1 MERCEASFLNDYVK
15 VKERARGLR
24 GVIRHVRGKADGA
37 DFCAKTI
44 RKVQKGRSVEHEIDA
59 EIEALVRMAGNTGVV
74 TLNAVYQT
82 PREVTLILDLHKG
95 DLHQLIEQE
104 EEKYDAKQIMHDL
117 VRIVKD
123 CHAKGIL
130 HLDLKPQN
138 VLLAADSGDD
148 DQGNASTIKLKLCD
162 FGLAQFESDE
172 NKENL
177 LLGGTL
183 EYSAPEQIQFEPV
196 TDKTDVWSL
205 GVIAYVLATSSS
217 PFKQDQEFATQNA
230 ILEGDYDLDLVPCPE
245 GSVIDCYVSPAT
257 AIKSSSQS
265 SPIKSEKLHCPV
277 LTEIAQRPADL
288 CRAAG

>member
-1 MERCEASFLNDYVK
+1 
-15 VKERARGLR
+15 
-24 GVIRHVRGKADGA
+24 
-37 DFCAKTI
+37 
-44 RKVQKGRSVEHEIDA
+44 
-59 EIEALVRMAGNTGVV
+59 MAGNTGVV

-130 HLDLKPQN
+130 HLGTRSDFRTRDTSQVEMNWLVEMCVKDLKPQN

-205 GVIAYVLATSSS
+205 GVIGMVLFTIELAVHL
-217 PFKQDQEFATQNA
+217 
-230 ILEGDYDLDLVPCPE
+230 IL
-245 GSVIDCYVSPAT
+245 
-257 AIKSSSQS
+257 
-265 SPIKSEKLHCPV
+265 
-277 LTEIAQRPADL
+277 
-288 CRAAG
+288 